1 MSNESSAKTNASAM
15 HTPGPWLIST
25 PNSNE
30 YTRGVHGAQIGD
42 DFSFVICDLA
52 DDGYPEHER
61 EANARLIAA
70 APALA
75 EACKT
80 FGEWLRREEDGFFAW
95 LKVEYPALA
104 ANYADS
110 GAARESVEG
119 EAAWRLW
126 YHGNLEICSLA
137 QSQARAA
144 LALAGAKS

>member
-70 APALA
+70 APRLYDFVL
-75 EACKT
+75 ACKQR
-80 FGEWLRREEDGFFAW
+80 GDA
-95 LKVEYPALA
+95 
-104 ANYADS
+104 
-110 GAARESVEG
+110 GAAALLG
-119 EAAWRLW
+119 EIN
-126 YHGNLEICSLA
+126 GNS
-137 QSQARAA
+137 
-144 LALAGAKS
+144 

>member
-52 DDGYPEHER
+52 DDGYPENER
-61 EANARLIAA
+61 EENARLIAA
-70 APALA
+70 APALYA
-75 EACKT
+75 ALVDIC
-80 FGEWLRREEDGFFAW
+80 EWCENAKKLAG
-95 LKVEYPALA
+95 VEPYGLA
-104 ANYADS
+104 
-110 GAARESVEG
+110 V
-119 EAAWRLW
+119 
-126 YHGNLEICSLA
+126 
-137 QSQARAA
+137 ARAA